1 MIKGYAELTSTNQ
14 YFEKK
19 KILPEVIRSTEWFS
33 SLPIAMGTH
42 LGDFSDSDSQKY
54 METMIFGIENGI
66 NFIDTAI
73 NYRGMRSEKDVGKV
87 LNEVIN
93 IRRTAKR
100 EELIISTKC
109 GLILGDITERLR
121 PSTYFEKILAPLGI
135 QEDDF
140 NEVEGWDKHTLTPSF
155 YEHTI
160 LKSRQNLNLETIDI
174 HYIHIPE
181 ISRNALGEEVFY
193 NRLRELFLFYEK
205 QVSINN
211 IRFYGLATE
220 EAFLHDYKSK
230 WYISLEKVCSVAE
243 EVAGK
248 SHHFRFVQLPYNM
261 IERTAATNE
270 YQKVLSNSMTVIE
283 AANKLGIHVIV
294 NMPLNLGKIE
304 KGTTVNEM
312 LHFVTDEPGVLAAM
326 VGSKNQDHVRLNMNG
341 YI

>member
-1 MIKGYAELTSTNQ
+1 MIEGYAELSSTNK

-19 KILPEVIRSTEWFS
+19 KILPGVIRSTEWFS

-54 METMIFGIENGI
+54 IEAMLFGIENGI

-87 LNEVIN
+87 LNEAIS
-93 IRRTAKR
+93 IRKTVKR
-100 EELIISTKC
+100 EELVISTKC
-109 GLILGDITERLR
+109 GLMLGDITEGLR
-121 PSTYFEKILAPLGI
+121 PSTYFETILAPLGI

-140 NEVEGWDKHTLTPSF
+140 NEVEGWDRHTLTPSF
-155 YEHTI
+155 YEHAI
-160 LKSRQNLNLETIDI
+160 IKSRINLNLETIDI

-181 ISRNALGEEVFY
+181 ISRYALGEEVFY
-193 NRLRELFLFYEK
+193 NRLRELFFFYEK

-220 EAFLHDYKSK
+220 EAFLHDDNSK

-248 SHHFRFVQLPYNM
+248 THHFRFLQLPYNM
-261 IERTAATNE
+261 IERTVATKE

-283 AANKLGIHVIV
+283 AANKLGIYIIV

-304 KGTTVNEM
+304 EGTTVNEM
-312 LHFVTDEPGVLAAM
+312 LHFATDESGVLAAM
-326 VGSKNQDHVRLNMNG
+326 VGSKNQDHVLLNIKG
-341 YI
+341 YL